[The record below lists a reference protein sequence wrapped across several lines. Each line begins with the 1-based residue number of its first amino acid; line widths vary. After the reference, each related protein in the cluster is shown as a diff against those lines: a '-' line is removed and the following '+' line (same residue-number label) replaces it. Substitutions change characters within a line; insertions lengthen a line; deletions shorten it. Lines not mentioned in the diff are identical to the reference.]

1 MLSRRQFT
9 LVKCGLRIY
18 AATLLATLVAVDLIW
33 SVPLIWRVLVN
44 ILMIITTPYP
54 SDLLMT
60 YCATS
65 RRPGRRGR
73 PLGAR
78 WRHLAFLPG
87 RLGYTPTD
95 MTRRAGP
102 SRMSDKSLLKSSGQL
117 WKLYASF
124 VLSFLGLA
132 LVMLAVAAPGRY
144 GVNASILLIVGGL
157 VLGIGAF
164 IWACLAIRC
173 PSCGAKL
180 FWIAVS
186 RETPADWL
194 SKLLGRTSCPACGRA
209 APAPKPEL

>member
-1 MLSRRQFT
+1 
-9 LVKCGLRIY
+9 
-18 AATLLATLVAVDLIW
+18 
-33 SVPLIWRVLVN
+33 
-44 ILMIITTPYP
+44 
-54 SDLLMT
+54 
-60 YCATS
+60 
-65 RRPGRRGR
+65 
-73 PLGAR
+73 
-78 WRHLAFLPG
+78 
-87 RLGYTPTD
+87 
-95 MTRRAGP
+95 
-102 SRMSDKSLLKSSGQL
+102 MSDKSLLKSSGQL

-186 RETPADWL
+186 RETPTDWL